1 MLFSF
6 FKGKMC
12 MDKKL
17 GTPQNFCAL
26 NQHRVGDLPRPDKA
40 GTKWIKLDW
49 FTGPKQSTGN
59 KILNLLITTNVRNND
74 NRPFSWCDRHIYV
87 FPQCIVGWPGTKNFA
102 TCWGKHLRLVNV
114 GVFEGCNILFQL
126 IYC

>member
-6 FKGKMC
+6 FKGKMR

-40 GTKWIKLDW
+40 GTKWIKLD
-49 FTGPKQSTGN
+49 
-59 KILNLLITTNVRNND
+59 
-74 NRPFSWCDRHIYV
+74 
-87 FPQCIVGWPGTKNFA
+87 
-102 TCWGKHLRLVNV
+102 
-114 GVFEGCNILFQL
+114 
-126 IYC
+126 